1 MNYLTGKQ
9 IELRA
14 VEPEDIDLLYRWE
27 NNASLWKYGCTIAPF
42 SRYLLKQYIEHYS
55 ADIARD
61 NQLRLIVVKKEDR
74 QPIGIID
81 CFDYDA
87 THRRAAIGILIDPLC
102 TRQGFGRD
110 ALETFMRYAF
120 EVLFLHAARRLYR
133 CPAVAKILLQING
146 YELSEGSCGELSHNW
161 YPSPMLRTVSRQK
174 VSSTAVRQLTGDCM
188 AVTAH
193 DSCRNSPS
201 SCPGDQPLYPNKNCT
216 WSRTHS
222 SLRRKSSSISKSPLA
237 KSPSVIST
245 APGKAAI
252 SCKKKR

>member
-14 VEPEDIDLLYRWE
+14 VEPEDLDLLYRWE

-120 EVLFLHAARRLYR
+120 EVLFLHQLYVHIPLCNTASIALFKSCGFCESGRLADWVRLPEGYTD
-133 CPAVAKILLQING
+133 ALLLQ
-146 YELSEGSCGELSHNW
+146 
-161 YPSPMLRTVSRQK
+161 K
-174 VSSTAVRQLTGDCM
+174 FSS
-188 AVTAH
+188 
-193 DSCRNSPS
+193 
-201 SCPGDQPLYPNKNCT
+201 K
-216 WSRTHS
+216 
-222 SLRRKSSSISKSPLA
+222 
-237 KSPSVIST
+237 
-245 APGKAAI
+245 
-252 SCKKKR
+252 